1 MFFCSSDVYKSN
13 KLIDNFQQLLDNLFA
28 PLFEVTN
35 NPSSHPELHA
45 FLQYVRRRIKCTVN
59 CKYISDWIYWCAV
72 ADNYV
77 DECIWLVCE
86 LFIHNMF
93 LGIYNFVILFLV
105 F

>member
-1 MFFCSSDVYKSN
+1 MCFCSSDVYKSN

-35 NPSSHPELHA
+35 NPSSQPELHA
-45 FLQYVRRRIKCTVN
+45 FLQYVRRRIKCIVN
-59 CKYISDWIYWCAV
+59 NISDWIYLCAV

-86 LFIHNMF
+86 LFLHNMF
-93 LGIYNFVILFLV
+93 LGIYNFLKYYFLY
-105 F
+105 FS